1 MKSVEKKEDTL
12 RRSQFA
18 VLLIKREIDIGLK
31 SNKVTRWHRPRSN
44 NVRIEHNFGAK
55 SNGKI

>member
-12 RRSQFA
+12 RCSQFA
-18 VLLIKREIDIGLK
+18 SLLKKGEIDIGLK
-31 SNKVTRWHRPRSN
+31 SSEVTRWHRPRSN

>member
-1 MKSVEKKEDTL
+1 MEKEEDTL
-12 RRSQFA
+12 RRSPFA
-18 VLLIKREIDIGLK
+18 VLLIKRVIDIGLK

>member
-1 MKSVEKKEDTL
+1 MKRVEKKEDML
-12 RRSQFA
+12 RRSQFT

-55 SNGKI
+55 NNGNI